1 MTLFDTAGMERHM
14 STIPHT
20 YFRSAKVLL
29 LVYSIDEV
37 ETFDSLTSWV
47 QNAIS
52 ARISSGQEEVL
63 TGLVGN
69 KLDLAE
75 SDRSVTVERAK
86 QFAELNEIKPDMIF
100 EVSAKNNT
108 NLQEMFDAIA
118 LKIHPYAAAATS
130 NAKKSDTSPKKK
142 CC

>member
-52 ARISSGQEEVL
+52 ARISSGQEEIF
-63 TGLVGN
+63 TALVGN
-69 KLDLAE
+69 KLDLD
-75 SDRSVTVERAK
+75 STRSVTVERAK
-86 QFAELNEIKPDMIF
+86 QFAELNEIDPDMIF
-100 EVSAKNNT
+100 EVSALNNT

-118 LKIHPYAAAATS
+118 LKIHPHVASSTN
-130 NAKKSDTSPKKK
+130 NAKRDTSPKKK

>member
-47 QNAIS
+47 QNAMS

-69 KLDLAE
+69 KLDLE

-100 EVSAKNNT
+100 EVSAKDNT
-108 NLQEMFDAIA
+108 NLQGMFDAIA
-118 LKIHPYAAAATS
+118 LKIHPYAAATS
-130 NAKKSDTSPKKK
+130 NAKKSDISPKKK

>member
-1 MTLFDTAGMERHM
+1 MERHM

-37 ETFDSLTSWV
+37 ETFDSLESWV

-52 ARISSGQEEVL
+52 ARLSSGQDEIY
-63 TGLVGN
+63 TALVGN
-69 KLDLAE
+69 KLDLE
-75 SDRSVTVERAK
+75 SARSVTVERAK
-86 QFAELNEIKPDMIF
+86 QFAELNEISPDMIF
-100 EVSAKNNT
+100 EVSAMDNT

-118 LKIHPYAAAATS
+118 LKIHPHVASTS
-130 NAKKSDTSPKKK
+130 NAKKSDVSPKKK